1 MDWGRTRR
9 NQKNDEK
16 EPPKQKNTT
25 TARDSSGKVDQDN
38 MAPADIIKAIN
49 DLKTDL
55 KGDNNTLRQEIT
67 HLGQEINGKLDM
79 LGAEVRNLSDRVEEA
94 ESRVETVERWAA
106 ESTEALTS
114 CLKQQKVLQQ
124 KLNDLESR
132 SRRNN
137 LRIFGTD
144 WGARLGELLG
154 SWQRVTGSLGAE
166 DDVTRRARYKLQS
179 FQSDNTAQR
188 DEPQRKGG
196 KIKK

>member
-1 MDWGRTRR
+1 MGLDQVLSQDQVSVCLSPQVDGLNQMDWGRTRR

-79 LGAEVRNLSDRVEEA
+79 LGAEVHNLSDRVEEA
-94 ESRVETVERWAA
+94 E
-106 ESTEALTS
+106 
-114 CLKQQKVLQQ
+114 
-124 KLNDLESR
+124 
-132 SRRNN
+132 
-137 LRIFGTD
+137 
-144 WGARLGELLG
+144 
-154 SWQRVTGSLGAE
+154 
-166 DDVTRRARYKLQS
+166 
-179 FQSDNTAQR
+179 
-188 DEPQRKGG
+188 
-196 KIKK
+196 